1 MKTIVLGI
9 AGIIL
14 SLSALADSLDAPV
27 VKEGDTW
34 TYRNTH
40 EKGTDW
46 NQTRDEIKV
55 SRATSST
62 IYFAQKQADS
72 TQAVKEAFS
81 GADWSRIRDI
91 NGKETVVNKPL
102 SFPLSAGKKWEVQY
116 TEQHPNKLHKF
127 EQFDSKYSVI
137 GYEQIEVPA
146 GKFNALK
153 IEVEG
158 NWVAEKEPAQ
168 AVISSAATTASGT
181 SMATEVRKTNEDVV
195 TGRLYKAFWYVP
207 EVKRW
212 VKSVE
217 EYYSNGGVRSER
229 TTSEL
234 ESFKFNK

>member
-9 AGIIL
+9 AGIIF
-14 SLSALADSLDAPV
+14 SLSALADTLDAPV

-72 TQAVKEAFS
+72 TQSVKEAFS

-91 NGKETVVNKPL
+91 NGKEIVVNKPL
-102 SFPLSAGKKWEVQY
+102 SFPLSIGKTWNVQY
-116 TEQHPNKLHKF
+116 TEQHPNKAHKY
-127 EQFDSKYSVI
+127 EQIDTKYTVV

-146 GKFNALK
+146 GKYNALK

-158 NWVAEKEPAQ
+158 KWVAEKEPAQ
-168 AVISSAATTASGT
+168 AVVTGTESTKSGT
-181 SMATEVRKTNEDVV
+181 SMTTEVRKTDADIV

-207 EVKRW
+207 EAKRW
-212 VKSVE
+212 VKSIE
-217 EYYSNGGVRSER
+217 EYYSSGGVRNER